1 MNKEGDIMYE
11 GKKIFILG
19 MARSGYEAAKLLA
32 HYKNQIL
39 ITDQKEQNP
48 DMVKD
53 LRELGVSY
61 VVTDDPCSLLD
72 ETYDYLIKNPGIP
85 RTHACV
91 EKAIE
96 LGIPV
101 INEVEMAYQFLPKG
115 IKIIGVT
122 GSNGK
127 TTTVTILHEFL
138 KLAGLP
144 VHLGG
149 NIGYP
154 LSSLVGEVK
163 SGDILLL
170 EISDHQLCDMYDFKT
185 DISVLTN
192 LTETHLDFHKDYE
205 TYKQMKKRIFNHH
218 TTQDLAILNR
228 DNIEV
233 MELTEDISSHKMYF
247 SHCMETDIYLKNNT
261 IYYQGEEVIATDM
274 IRVKGIHN
282 YENIMSAIAVAKQF
296 DVTNT
301 VIKEVLNN
309 FSGVEHRI
317 EYVRKVNGR
326 EFYNDSKATNPKST
340 EIALSAFSSPVILI
354 LGGMDRETSF
364 DSLRDYMTHVEHV
377 IALGETKDKI
387 EAFARAKNIDCVTVE
402 NMEEAV
408 KVSYNLSNDGD
419 TILLS
424 PACASWDMYPNFETR
439 GNEFKKYVDE
449 LE

>member
-1 MNKEGDIMYE
+1 MYE

-19 MARSGYEAAKLLA
+19 MARSGYEAASLLA
-32 HYKNQIL
+32 HHSNQIL

-48 DMVKD
+48 DMVME
-53 LRELGVSY
+53 LRKLGVEY
-61 VVTDDPCSLLD
+61 VVTDDPCSLFD

-85 RTHACV
+85 KTHACV
-91 EKAIE
+91 EKALK

-101 INEVEMAYQFLPKG
+101 VNEVEMAYHFLPKG
-115 IKIIGVT
+115 LRIIGVT

-127 TTTVTILHEFL
+127 TTTVTILYAFL
-138 KLAGLP
+138 KEAGLP

-154 LSSLVGEVK
+154 LSGLVKQVK

-218 TTQDLAILNR
+218 TEKDLAILNY
-228 DNIEV
+228 DNREV
-233 MELTEDISSHKMYF
+233 MELTKDVSSKKKYFSSHE
-247 SHCMETDIYLKNNT
+247 ETDIYFKDDM
-261 IYYQGEEVIATDM
+261 IYYQGKPVISSDM
-274 IRVKGIHN
+274 IRVKGLHN
-282 YENIMSAIAVAKQF
+282 YENIMCAIAVGKEF
-296 DVTNT
+296 GVSDT

-317 EYVRKVNGR
+317 EYVRKFNER

-340 EIALSAFSSPVILI
+340 EIALGAFQNPVVLI
-354 LGGMDRETSF
+354 MGGMDRETSF
-364 DSLRDYMTHVEHV
+364 ASLKAYMSHVTHV

-387 EAFARAKNIDCVTVE
+387 AVMCEEMQIDCVKVMD
-402 NMEEAV
+402 MEEAV
-408 KVSYNLSNDGD
+408 KAAYNLSSEGD